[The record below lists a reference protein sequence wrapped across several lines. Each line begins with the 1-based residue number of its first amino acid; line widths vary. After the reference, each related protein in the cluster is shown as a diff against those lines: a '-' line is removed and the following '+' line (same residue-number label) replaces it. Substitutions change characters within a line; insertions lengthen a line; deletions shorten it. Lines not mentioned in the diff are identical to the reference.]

1 MKNLVKPWPSEI
13 LKKFQMANLV
23 VSNEE
28 FGAMGKLE
36 KLVTFTTENFR
47 FNHLTFKSDNVVIK
61 DMWNALDPA
70 A

>member
-1 MKNLVKPWPSEI
+1 
-13 LKKFQMANLV
+13 MANLV

-28 FGAMGKLE
+28 FGALGKLE
-36 KLVTFTTENFR
+36 KLVTYTTENFR

-61 DMWNALDPA
+61 EMWNALDPA